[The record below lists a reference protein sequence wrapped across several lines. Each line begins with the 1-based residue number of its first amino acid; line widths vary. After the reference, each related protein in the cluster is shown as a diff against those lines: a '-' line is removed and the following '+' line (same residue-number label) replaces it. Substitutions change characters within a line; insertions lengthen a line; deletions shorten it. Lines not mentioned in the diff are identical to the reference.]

1 MLPKE
6 KGGVVDPK
14 LRVYGTKNL
23 RIVDVSII
31 PLIISSPLQATA
43 YAIAEQGSF
52 HPMMAGTP

>member
-1 MLPKE
+1 MCSMLPKE
-6 KGGVVDPK
+6 KDGVVDPK

-31 PLIISSPLQATA
+31 PLIISSPLQATD

-52 HPMMAGTP
+52 I

>member
-52 HPMMAGTP
+52 I